1 MALDPI
7 VSGTLNQMLGG
18 NSFVEQRDPF
28 EIDTGM
34 LGEIPMW
41 RNPRTDKMEP
51 VDGYPGP
58 VHGPVPF
65 PKYDRS
71 IFGGNDSNT
80 PVPFPK
86 YDRNIFGGDD
96 SNKPVPFP
104 APAPGFSPIGTYDPN
119 NPSKAEPI
127 GTYDPNK
134 PSFPVQL
141 PYPAKQEEVAMEDW
155 RKPYVKKWIR
165 HHNTSDPF
173 LIKDKDYLKDLQ
185 GIVLFNRPI

>member
-1 MALDPI
+1 MNPMI
-7 VSGTLNQMLGG
+7 KGTLDGVLG

-28 EIDTGM
+28 KTNMWGEVDTGM
-34 LGEIPMW
+34 MGEIPMW
-41 RNPRTDKMEP
+41 RNPRTGKMEP

-58 VHGPVPF
+58 VHG
-65 PKYDRS
+65 
-71 IFGGNDSNT
+71 GG
-80 PVPFPK
+80 FK
-86 YDRNIFGGDD
+86 
-96 SNKPVPFP
+96 
-104 APAPGFSPIGTYDPN
+104 PIGTYDPN
-119 NPSKAEPI
+119 KPAKAEPI

-165 HHNTSDPF
+165 HHNPSDPF
-173 LIKDKDYLKDLQ
+173 LIKDKDYLKNLQ